1 MATQERIYRRTPA
14 GAEAVVSDDAAVPS
28 EYRRLL
34 KLIEQD
40 THIDVVRGCL
50 RQYPDKLIQEWLDE
64 LVEVGYLDHAEPSD
78 PLDLDFTAYF
88 SKDPA
93 QASAVLAEDAGK
105 LEKDAKAAGSALSR
119 AGAFFSKERLQ
130 NRVPSTKPPEDTVVL
145 IVEDDPDQ
153 MALADL
159 RISMAGY
166 RVRVARSAAE
176 LLSALK
182 QDPQIDILLLDV
194 MLPDGNGFDM
204 LAKFRRHPIFALM
217 PITMLTAKDE
227 VTDIKKGLTLGA
239 DGYVTKPYSKTVLVD
254 AVRKI
259 LRQPAP
265 K

>member
-14 GAEAVVSDDAAVPS
+14 GAEAVAGADAAVPS

-34 KLIEQD
+34 KLVDED

-50 RQYPDKLIQEWLDE
+50 RHFPDKLIEDWLDE
-64 LVEVGYLDHAEPSD
+64 LVDIGYLDRAEPSD

-88 SKDPA
+88 AKGPA
-93 QASAVLAEDAGK
+93 QEADVLAEDAGK
-105 LEKDAKAAGSALSR
+105 LEMDAKAAGSALSR
-119 AGAFFSKERLQ
+119 AGAFFSEARLK
-130 NRVPSTKPPEDTVVL
+130 NRAASNKTAEETVVL

-166 RVRVARSAAE
+166 QVRVARSAAE
-176 LLSALK
+176 LLEALK
-182 QDPQIDILLLDV
+182 KDTQLDVLLLDV

-204 LAKFRRHPIFALM
+204 LAKFRRHPNFALL
-217 PITMLTAKDE
+217 PIVMLTAKNE

-239 DGYVTKPYSKTVLVD
+239 DGYVTKPYSKNILVE
-254 AVRKI
+254 AVRKVI
-259 LRQPAP
+259 KQPAP
-265 K
+265 E